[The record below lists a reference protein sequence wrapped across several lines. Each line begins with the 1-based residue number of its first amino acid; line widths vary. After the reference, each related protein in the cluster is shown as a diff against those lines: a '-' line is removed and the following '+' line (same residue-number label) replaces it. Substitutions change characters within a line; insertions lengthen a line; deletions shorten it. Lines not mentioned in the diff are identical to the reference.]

1 MFAVQN
7 HLPRPR
13 RERRTAARFGA
24 AALALAVLLPS
35 SVEAASCRGYPQA
48 IRVAIKKHV
57 EALRA
62 LEQETADRIKGFDTR
77 PFSYLLA
84 RARAAA
90 ASISDKDALAAEE
103 ALSQCPQAIPPVRRV
118 CSQAAQALT
127 SLIEE
132 EETGAASAQSKQI
145 YAQTMP
151 RCEQW
156 MNFAPLAT
164 VFRAALD

>member
-84 RARAAA
+84 RARAGA
-90 ASISDKDALAAEE
+90 ASISDKDALAEEE
-103 ALSQCPQAIPPVRRV
+103 ALSRCPQAIPPVRRV
-118 CSQAAQALT
+118 CAQAAQALT

-132 EETGAASAQSKQI
+132 QETGAASAQSKQV

-156 MNFAPLAT
+156 MDFAPLAT